1 MKFIHAFLFMLML
14 AASSVLPLSAAAQ
27 TSDARLAD
35 IEERLSHVEHRGVQ
49 TDQGAGGVAIFLCG
63 AFCALW
69 AQQTRRSAWL
79 WFFLGVIGSVIT
91 LIVLLVK
98 NAGDRHD
105 HDAQ

>member
-1 MKFIHAFLFMLML
+1 MRFIYTFLFMLLL
-14 AASSVLPLSAAAQ
+14 AASAILPVSAAAQ
-27 TSDARLAD
+27 TSDARLAN
-35 IEERLSHVEHRGVQ
+35 IEERLSRVEHRGVQ

-63 AFCALW
+63 AFCSLW

-79 WFFLGVIGSVIT
+79 WFFLGMIGSVIT

-105 HDAQ
+105 HDA